1 MDKYNVAIKATKS
14 IITHEPSVD
23 AKFFQYVKLKYPIH

>member
-14 IITHEPSVD
+14 IITHEPRVAAKSV
-23 AKFFQYVKLKYPIH
+23 